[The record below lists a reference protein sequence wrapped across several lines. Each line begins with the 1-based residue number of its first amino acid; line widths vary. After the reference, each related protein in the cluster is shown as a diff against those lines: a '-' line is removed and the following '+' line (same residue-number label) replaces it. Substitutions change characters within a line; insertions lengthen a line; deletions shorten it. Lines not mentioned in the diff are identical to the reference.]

1 MMARPQL
8 AAHIMES
15 TVSRRCPWDPWSRAR
30 LALLTA
36 MMVTTMTAGL
46 AGGQQC
52 SSSEPRASG
61 VGHSRPGVSVEALLE
76 AVAAGVAAAD
86 PDSIMISSWS
96 EGAQDI
102 ASSGSTSGS
111 TTATPAHRDPA
122 SGSDVPPDAER
133 GGTRRDVGGRRSL
146 AALQALAMMNRGDWA
161 GAEAVASAAVAKDV
175 GDAEAWSVLGHA
187 QARHLGW
194 VQVA

>member
-1 MMARPQL
+1 M
-8 AAHIMES
+8 
-15 TVSRRCPWDPWSRAR
+15 
-30 LALLTA
+30 
-36 MMVTTMTAGL
+36 
-46 AGGQQC
+46 
-52 SSSEPRASG
+52 
-61 VGHSRPGVSVEALLE
+61 EALLE
-76 AVAAGVAAAD
+76 AVAASVAAAA
-86 PDSIMISSWS
+86 DSDSMSSWS

-102 ASSGSTSGS
+102 ASSSSTSGS

-122 SGSDVPPDAER
+122 PASESDVPPDAER
-133 GGTRRDVGGRRSL
+133 RGTVTRRGRRSL

-175 GDAEAWSVLGHA
+175 RDAEAWSVLGHA

>member
-1 MMARPQL
+1 M
-8 AAHIMES
+8 
-15 TVSRRCPWDPWSRAR
+15 
-30 LALLTA
+30 
-36 MMVTTMTAGL
+36 
-46 AGGQQC
+46 
-52 SSSEPRASG
+52 
-61 VGHSRPGVSVEALLE
+61 EALLE
-76 AVAAGVAAAD
+76 AVAAGVTAAD
-86 PDSIMISSWS
+86 SDSIMILSSWS

-122 SGSDVPPDAER
+122 PASESDVPPGAER

-175 GDAEAWSVLGHA
+175 RDAEAWSVLGHA
-187 QARHLGW
+187 QARHLGCVPSE